1 MDNIKDIIEKARA
14 VVAAHEAYNS
24 VMEGPNKSD
33 RDGDL
38 WDALCAA
45 DRALLFHPDARG
57 VLETG
62 DQAITLARLLV
73 ADEVNVATLPTK
85 EKHG

>member
-45 DRALLFHPDARG
+45 DRALLFHPDAR
-57 VLETG
+57 
-62 DQAITLARLLV
+62 AITLARLLV
-73 ADEVNVATLPTK
+73 AAATDEVNVATLPTK